1 MMQPWHRTWH
11 VLSRR
16 GSSLSS
22 PTRLSD
28 SALRL
33 GSPTRPPA
41 RLSGSALRLGSPARL
56 SGSAASQP
64 SSTDE
69 RLRSSRRLH
78 GTGTLAQTRLQ
89 ASQACCKFM
98 RPAHDRAV
106 RKRGAS
112 CVPMS
117 YLSCLP
123 VPVPN
128 MQI

>member
-33 GSPTRPPA
+33 G
-41 RLSGSALRLGSPARL
+41 LRLGSPARL